1 MGKKKTETKTTQQ
14 QSFNTQNAN
23 ETSVKDTPDIQAY
36 RGWQPQTDPGLASQ
50 YGNAR
55 NQLTSSFNNPLGGYG
70 TAQTRDA
77 QMRTGLRNLHQDEA
91 QAFRSGTYDVNQQRG
106 GQLGSLAALTRGT
119 LSSGSSSGTGTG
131 SGTQNTVQSGDL
143 LGQLLGAGAQVGSA
157 ALLGK
162 KR

>member
-1 MGKKKTETKTTQQ
+1 MGKKKSETKTTQQ
-14 QSFNTQNAN
+14 QAFNTQQSGS
-23 ETSVKDTPDIQAY
+23 TSIPDTPDIGAY
-36 RGWQPQTDPGLASQ
+36 RDWRPQTDPGLAAQ

-70 TAQTRDA
+70 TAQTREA
-77 QMRTGLRNLHQDEA
+77 QQRTALRNLNQDEA
-91 QAFRSGTYDVNQQRG
+91 QAFRSGTYDVNAQRG
-106 GQLGSLAALTRGT
+106 GQLGMLASLTRGT
-119 LSSGSSSGTGTG
+119 QSSGTSSGTGTG
-131 SGTQNTVQSGDL
+131 SGTQTTVQSGDL